1 MNNHLQGILSKGY
14 VLFPKALFE
23 EQMILNQQ
31 AKGHFEAFVLVL
43 THVNYSQTTCC
54 INGYS
59 FECRRGESI
68 LTLIHWA
75 EIFGWNRN
83 RTRYFFRR
91 MFDEGF
97 IERLVNPYT
106 THIRI
111 PDYDLLTGKS
121 ERIPSKPG
129 ADSGEFDIFWDA
141 YHEITERQKLNI
153 GRAKREWKK
162 LSAEEKKLALD
173 NINEYYFHLSDIKY
187 CLQAANYLSNKA
199 FTNEYFD

>member
-14 VLFPKALFE
+14 VLFPKVLFE

-68 LTLIHWA
+68 LTLNHWA

-121 ERIPSKPG
+121 ERIPSKPE
-129 ADSGEFDIFWDA
+129 ADSGE
-141 YHEITERQKLNI
+141 
-153 GRAKREWKK
+153 
-162 LSAEEKKLALD
+162 
-173 NINEYYFHLSDIKY
+173 INEYYFHLSDIKY

>member
-1 MNNHLQGILSKGY
+1 
-14 VLFPKALFE
+14 
-23 EQMILNQQ
+23 MILNQQ

-68 LTLIHWA
+68 LTLNHWA

-97 IERLVNPYT
+97 IERLANPYT

-121 ERIPSKPG
+121 ERIPSKPE
-129 ADSGEFDIFWDA
+129 ADSGEFNTFWDA